1 MSDPILEINDLKASF
16 KTYEGTADVLD
27 GIDLTIREGEA
38 MALVGETGCGKSL
51 TTELILDLVP
61 AARTSGEMKF
71 KDEVVYSSSVDERS
85 SLRGENISII
95 MQDPMSSLNPVFT
108 IGEQM
113 TDILL
118 FGGDKS
124 GPIDYLKYKLTRN
137 SAERREARERAKEVL
152 NEVQISSPERVLSSY
167 PSELSGGMRQRILI
181 GMALLADPDLL
192 IADEPG
198 TALDVT
204 TEKKI
209 LEILKDIVDNRDT
222 SVIYIT
228 HDLGVAHEVSDRV
241 TVMYAG
247 QVVERSP
254 TDIIFDTPMHPY
266 TRTLLESVP
275 SLSTGIGEG
284 SEGSIPSYVDV
295 EAECRFAD
303 RCEFSEAA
311 CRGVHPN
318 ERNLEGSQSV
328 ACHLYEHDT
337 RSRSDNGVDEPYIG
351 PPPWKTEQKQ
361 AD

>member
-1 MSDPILEINDLKASF
+1 MGDPILEIDELKANF
-16 KTYEGTADVLD
+16 ETYEGTANVLD

-61 AARTSGEMKF
+61 AAQTSGEIKF
-71 KDEVVYSSSVDERS
+71 KDEIVYSSNVDERS
-85 SLRGENISII
+85 KLRGENISII

-118 FGGDKS
+118 FGGGKK
-124 GPIDYLKYKLTRN
+124 GPIDYLKYKLTRS
-137 SAERREARERAKEVL
+137 SAQRREARERAKEVL

-209 LEILKDIVDNRDT
+209 LEILKNIVDNRNT

-254 TDIIFDTPMHPY
+254 TDVIFDTPMHPY
-266 TRTLLESVP
+266 TRALLESVP

-311 CRGVHPN
+311 CREVYPD
-318 ERNLEGSQSV
+318 ERNLEKDQSV
-328 ACHLYEHDT
+328 ACHLYEHDAHGPLDDDIDDT
-337 RSRSDNGVDEPYIG
+337 YIG
-351 PPPWKTEQKQ
+351 PPPWKKEQKR